1 MGIQRNPVT
10 YEQCKE
16 LQEAGLLVSEI
27 AKKLGCSEFLVY
39 SRLDRKGEKLQRHI
53 CHADKEIRNPI
64 TAEEINGYRNNLKI
78 GEKVKVTIRVMGEN
92 FCMQDETVNCVVTEK
107 YRNNFLAIDEKGRK
121 QSITYIDMLTEN
133 GGRT

>member
-1 MGIQRNPVT
+1 MGIKRNPVT
-10 YEQCKE
+10 YEQCRD
-16 LQEAGLLVSEI
+16 LLTAGLQVSEI
-27 AKKLGCSEFLVY
+27 AKELGCSEFLVY
-39 SRLDRKGEKLQRHI
+39 SRLDHGNIKQQRHL
-53 CHADKEIRNPI
+53 CHADKETRNPI
-64 TAEEINGYRNNLKI
+64 TAEEISGYRNNLKI